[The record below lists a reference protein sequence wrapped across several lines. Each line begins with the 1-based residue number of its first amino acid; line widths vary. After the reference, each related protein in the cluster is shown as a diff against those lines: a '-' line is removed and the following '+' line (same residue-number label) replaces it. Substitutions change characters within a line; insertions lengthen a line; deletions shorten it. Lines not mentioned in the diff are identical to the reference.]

1 MLLSID
7 ETRIKESLKNAAR
20 PAYVATAS
28 HLVVT
33 EVSDAPPPHPSF
45 IGGTTMFGVP
55 QTGIARE
62 YLLSLRREIERSGVP
77 LKAIDEL
84 DAEIDEMRGRD
95 R

>member
-7 ETRIKESLKNAAR
+7 ESRIRESLKNAAQ

-33 EVSDAPPPHPSF
+33 EVPNAPTPPSF

-55 QTGIARE
+55 EPGVARE
-62 YLLSLRREIERSGVP
+62 YLLSLRREIERSRVP
-77 LKAIDEL
+77 LKTVDEL
-84 DAEIDEMRGRD
+84 DAEIDEMRGSGR
-95 R
+95 